1 VTLVEQARL
10 LGIQS
15 QLAVRGRTVTH
26 VRSGFLFR
34 ALPEHRPGFKAQ
46 PGAESGEYAFGP
58 EERSQDDFYILRSD
72 LADTRIAVGDEL
84 ASGEGSFRVLAVE
97 DSPNNLLVRF
107 TVEVAR
113 A

>member
-1 VTLVEQARL
+1 MTPVEQARL
-10 LGIQS
+10 AGIQS

-26 VRSGFLFR
+26 VRSGLPFR
-34 ALPEHRPGFKAQ
+34 ALADHQPGFKAR
-46 PGAESGEYAFGP
+46 PAAEGEYAFGA
-58 EERSQDDFYILRSD
+58 EERSEDSLFILRVD
-72 LADTRIAVGDEL
+72 LGETRIAVGDEL
-84 ASGEGSFRVLAVE
+84 AGAAGTFRVVAVE